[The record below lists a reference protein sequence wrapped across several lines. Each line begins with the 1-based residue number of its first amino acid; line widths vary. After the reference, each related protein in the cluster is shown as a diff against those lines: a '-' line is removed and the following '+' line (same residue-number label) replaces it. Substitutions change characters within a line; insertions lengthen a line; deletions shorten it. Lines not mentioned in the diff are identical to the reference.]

1 MKKRDVN
8 LNGIVAFMCLILSIP
23 LYFFYRANLEFEWLF
38 DAVAFLG
45 MFLLVFRFL
54 GPLCVTFFEK
64 NLPGFLDQYPLNTRT
79 CRRWFVIEEDEL

>member
-38 DAVAFLG
+38 NAVAFLG

-54 GPLCVTFFEK
+54 GPLCVTFLKKSSRIFRSVPVEHS
-64 NLPGFLDQYPLNTRT
+64 NLSTLVCN
-79 CRRWFVIEEDEL
+79 